1 MSVIKYQAVA
11 DAYEKYNAYETTE
24 LYQLLGWGDLIGRP
38 EWANTCAVRMSLALI
53 EAGMTVSGRVQVKK
67 GDLKGKWIEPGQN
80 RLSDWL
86 IRHLGQPEV
95 FPFDTSSAAGPQ
107 SLYDKK
113 GIVSFMRIPS
123 YSGGHIDLLQPSNDY
138 LTCSRSCYFTAG
150 EVRFWQLN

>member
-1 MSVIKYQAVA
+1 MSVIKYQAVVE
-11 DAYEKYNAYETTE
+11 AYEKYNAYGTRE
-24 LYQLLGWGDLIGRP
+24 LYQLLGWDDLIDRP

-86 IRHLGQPEV
+86 IRHLGEPTV
-95 FPFDTSSAAGPQ
+95 FPFDTSNAAGPQ
-107 SLYDKK
+107 SLYGKK
-113 GIVSFMRIPS
+113 GIVSFMRIPG

-138 LTCSRSCYFTAG
+138 LTCSRSCYFTAD
-150 EVRFWQLN
+150 EERFWQLN